1 MVANPLDIITIQ
13 AAPVNPGLFDGQ
25 LPSEGP
31 SVAPAQTFDTDPEE
45 VQVGGAFTQII
56 QRVIKGTTKPPVQ
69 RLEDVPVPGAAAG
82 QVDDYIV
89 VREASNRGFTRLWR
103 RLWGGRRLPACRTA
117 AVTATGRGTC
127 SRAGASNL

>member
-1 MVANPLDIITIQ
+1 MIRRQPRSTLFPYTTLFRS
-13 AAPVNPGLFDGQ
+13 NPGLFDGQ

-45 VQVGGAFTQII
+45 VQVAGAFTQII

-89 VREASNRGFTRLWR
+89 VREASNRGFTV
-103 RLWGGRRLPACRTA
+103 P
-117 AVTATGRGTC
+117 
-127 SRAGASNL
+127 